1 MSIFRVIRRYRLL
14 SLRLAPYHFNP
25 GIFSTFVTIFFL
37 YVMLSLGFWQ
47 LNRAEYK
54 DTLQQKIEQRKNL
67 SPLSLTELPEPK
79 DDRRYL
85 PVSFSGEYDVQHSF
99 LLDNITFKGRV
110 GYHVFTP
117 VKSADSKA
125 VLVYRGFVGIGESRQ
140 KLPGL
145 KTPEGEI
152 LIHGLLDLTPS
163 RTILLAENSQQTE
176 HWPVVLQYI
185 DLDRISH
192 LLGYPLYDMVLLLD
206 QDSTGSFEYDIPVLN
221 LNAAKN
227 NGYAFQWFA
236 MSIALLIIFF
246 VVNTKKDDLKNE

>member
-1 MSIFRVIRRYRLL
+1 MSIFKAIRQYRLL

-25 GIFSTFVTIFFL
+25 GIFSASVTVFFL
-37 YVMLSLGFWQ
+37 YVMVSLGFWQ
-47 LNRAEYK
+47 LDRAEYK

-67 SPLSLTELPEPK
+67 SALNMDELPESK

-85 PVSFSGEYDVQHSF
+85 PITFSGEYDARHSF
-99 LLDNITFKGRV
+99 LLDNITLKGRV

-117 VKSADSKA
+117 VKSTDSR
-125 VLVYRGFVGIGESRQ
+125 VILVYRGFVGIGESRQ
-140 KLPGL
+140 KLPDL
-145 KTPEGEI
+145 KTPEGRV
-152 LIHGLLDLTPS
+152 LIHGLLDLPPS
-163 RTILLAENSQQTE
+163 RTILLAEDSQQTE
-176 HWPVVLQYI
+176 RWPVVLQYI
-185 DLDRISH
+185 DLAMISQ

-206 QDSTGSFEYDIPVLN
+206 QDSPGIFAYDIPVLN

-246 VVNTKKDDLKNE
+246 VVNIKKDDLNNE

>member
-1 MSIFRVIRRYRLL
+1 MSIFKAIRQYRLL
-14 SLRLAPYHFNP
+14 SLRLTPYHFNP
-25 GIFSTFVTIFFL
+25 GIFSASVTVLFL
-37 YVMLSLGFWQ
+37 YVMVSLGFWQ
-47 LNRAEYK
+47 LSRAEYK

-67 SPLSLTELPEPK
+67 SALSMDELPESK

-85 PVSFSGEYDVQHSF
+85 PISFSGEYDAQHSF
-99 LLDNITFKGRV
+99 LLDNITLRGRV
-110 GYHVFTP
+110 GYRVFTP
-117 VKSADSKA
+117 VKLAGSKA

-140 KLPGL
+140 KLPDL
-145 KTPEGEI
+145 KTPEGKI
-152 LIHGLLDLTPS
+152 LIHGLLDLPPS
-163 RTILLAENSQQTE
+163 RTILLAEDSQQTE
-176 HWPVVLQYI
+176 RWPVVLQYI

-206 QDSTGSFEYDIPVLN
+206 QDSTGGFEYDIPVLN

>member
-1 MSIFRVIRRYRLL
+1 VSIFRAIRQYRLL
-14 SLRLAPYHFNP
+14 SLRLTPYHFNP
-25 GIFSTFVTIFFL
+25 GIFSTLVTVLFL
-37 YVMLSLGFWQ
+37 YVMVSLGFWQ

-67 SPLSLTELPEPK
+67 SALSMDELPESK

-117 VKSADSKA
+117 VKLPSSKA
-125 VLVYRGFVGIGESRQ
+125 VLIYRGFVNIGESRQ
-140 KLPGL
+140 KLPDL
-145 KTPEGEI
+145 KTPEGKV
-152 LIHGLLDLTPS
+152 LIHGLLDLPPS
-163 RTILLAENSQQTE
+163 RAVQLAENSQQTDR
-176 HWPVVLQYI
+176 WPVVLQYI
-185 DLDRISH
+185 DLDRISQF
-192 LLGYPLYDMVLLLD
+192 LGYPLYDMVLLLD

-221 LNAAKN
+221 LNASKN

-236 MSIALLIIFF
+236 MTTALLIIFF